1 MSERF
6 HDKYR
11 IPSARLRNWDYGWNA
26 MYFVTICTQIHD
38 CYFGDIISNDMILSE
53 IGSFAHQNWNNIPNQ
68 FPYVELD
75 VFVVMPNHIHGII
88 VINKMDDEHPGTIG
102 RDAIGT
108 IGRDAINRVSTKP
121 EPESQPQ
128 PENNINGGITGIHNP
143 MLHDNL
149 SRIIR
154 WYKGRVSFESH
165 KINAGFDW
173 QPRFHEHIIR
183 NDESYQRISEYIQ
196 NNPANWHDDKFY
208 NRTES

>member
-26 MYFVTICTQIHD
+26 MYFVTVCTQVHN

-53 IGSFAHQNWNNIPNQ
+53 IGSIAHQNWNNIPNQ

-88 VINKMDDEHPGTIG
+88 VINKMDDEHQGTIG

-165 KINAGFDW
+165 KIHAGFDW